1 MVEMTYLVTIE
12 QASFDILYALM
23 MADGQELDEEMEV
36 VKSFLKQEH
45 IHKSALF
52 DTKMPFYGECNHI
65 KEFYYLRSL
74 DKQSLERR
82 FKKAVTSISEWIKE
96 GDQANILK
104 EDLITFALKLIA
116 ADGKI
121 SEEEKRYIDF
131 IAAEWKIDIK
141 KYQ

>member
-52 DTKMPFYGECNHI
+52 DTKMP
-65 KEFYYLRSL
+65 
-74 DKQSLERR
+74 
-82 FKKAVTSISEWIKE
+82 
-96 GDQANILK
+96 
-104 EDLITFALKLIA
+104 
-116 ADGKI
+116 
-121 SEEEKRYIDF
+121 
-131 IAAEWKIDIK
+131 
-141 KYQ
+141 